1 MKAMKRIIGVA
12 LIFTL
17 MTCGTAFAG
26 LKDVRNSLLTTYTQS
41 RLLADTCVNDGDITP
56 NSARG
61 IVFSAGMLE
70 LVNKQDGTLH
80 ISVDTFAHSVVDD
93 IYQSVFLEMW
103 DESKEKWV
111 QVGHWEFEKT
121 IKEDENL
128 TSYHVGFTVSGC
140 EVNRYYRAR
149 AIHLVQW
156 GDDAEGKSTQ
166 TDGVLLTDHAV

>member
-1 MKAMKRIIGVA
+1 MKVMKRIIGMA

-26 LKDVRNSLLTTYTQS
+26 LKDVRNSLLNTYTQS
-41 RLLADTCVNDGDITP
+41 RLLADTCVSDGDITP

-61 IVFSAGMLE
+61 RVFSAGMLE

-93 IYQSVFLEMW
+93 IYQSVFLDMW

-111 QVGHWEFEKT
+111 
-121 IKEDENL
+121 
-128 TSYHVGFTVSGC
+128 
-140 EVNRYYRAR
+140 
-149 AIHLVQW
+149 
-156 GDDAEGKSTQ
+156 
-166 TDGVLLTDHAV
+166 

>member
-26 LKDVRNSLLTTYTQS
+26 LKDVRNSLLT
-41 RLLADTCVNDGDITP
+41 TCVNDGDITP

-93 IYQSVFLEMW
+93 IYQSVFLDMW

>member
-80 ISVDTFAHSVVDD
+80 IWMIFINLYFWICGMNQKKSGYRLD
-93 IYQSVFLEMW
+93 I
-103 DESKEKWV
+103 
-111 QVGHWEFEKT
+111 G
-121 IKEDENL
+121 NL
-128 TSYHVGFTVSGC
+128 
-140 EVNRYYRAR
+140 
-149 AIHLVQW
+149 
-156 GDDAEGKSTQ
+156 KK
-166 TDGVLLTDHAV
+166 LLKKMRT